1 MGRDAAAMAAH
12 DIIYGGEALIFYI
25 LLLVIGTVLMF
36 VLFYGIGFIL
46 NMLIKTTWLPVYLYI
61 IVLLSLNIYWKWG
74 ADGSLWSILASY
86 SVDDYIHALGGLAGA
101 YLSGVTLRFLREKG
115 YQMF

>member
-1 MGRDAAAMAAH
+1 M
-12 DIIYGGEALIFYI
+12 IISI
-25 LLLVIGTVLMF
+25 LLLIVGTVLMF

-61 IVLLSLNIYWKWG
+61 IVLIGLNIYWHWG
-74 ADGSLWSILASY
+74 AGESFITIISSY
-86 SVDDYIHALGGLAGA
+86 SIEDYIHALGGLAGA
-101 YLSGVTLRFLREKG
+101 YLSGITLRFLRKKG